1 MMRVLSDEELKDVY
15 KILNGKYDKTPHT
28 GASTENWPTNDI
40 IQLLKEKGLVAFI
53 VPDLLFLTHQT
64 ELSI

>member
-1 MMRVLSDEELKDVY
+1 MRVLSDEELKDVY

-40 IQLLKEKGLVAFI
+40 IQLLKEKGLVVYCSGFI
-53 VPDLLFLTHQT
+53 VFDA
-64 ELSI
+64 SN